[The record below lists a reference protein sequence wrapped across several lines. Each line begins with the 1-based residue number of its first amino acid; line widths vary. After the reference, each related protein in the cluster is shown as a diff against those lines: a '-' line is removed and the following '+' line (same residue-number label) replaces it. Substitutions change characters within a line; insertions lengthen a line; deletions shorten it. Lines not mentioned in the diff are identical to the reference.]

1 MSDVN
6 CTCPLCP
13 TWNSCRTHIQRA
25 TLLTD
30 SVEPRWRSSSW
41 FQKGAKPQAFT
52 RAAREAG
59 CFGLPACQ
67 SMGPMGT
74 RHSAAPKEPQSTN
87 VHRLKSPTQTSP
99 SWVGDTVNH
108 SMLTIKKVT
117 WIVAIATEQPT
128 LEERMLSY
136 TKNTCATQTTHNC
149 KQVSERELPVQQ
161 TLSNRKR
168 IRRQFQIA
176 VSLAKIQH
184 NVSTDKY
191 MQYFVNKCQY
201 FYILKLSLWLMCS
214 LVIMS

>member
-128 LEERMLSY
+128 LEERMLSSP
-136 TKNTCATQTTHNC
+136 KTHVLP
-149 KQVSERELPVQQ
+149 KQH
-161 TLSNRKR
+161 T
-168 IRRQFQIA
+168 I
-176 VSLAKIQH
+176 
-184 NVSTDKY
+184 
-191 MQYFVNKCQY
+191 VNKFQRGNY
-201 FYILKLSLWLMCS
+201 LYSRRFQTENEYGAHFK
-214 LVIMS
+214 